1 MKNLLALLLLAA
13 TAAGAQTTDILFRVD
28 SMGTTRYYF
37 VTSTVYTDT
46 VTSDKQVQEFQRFF
60 DNKDSVAAYAE
71 RVRAAI
77 RQDSALARTTAVIA
91 DSSAARVDRLI
102 DRYQLTGGFRSM
114 RMPPPE
120 EPAAAPIVDPQK
132 ATPQKTVNK
141 KRVKNLKS
149 KQ

>member
-1 MKNLLALLLLAA
+1 MKKLFVLFLFA
-13 TAAGAQTTDILFRVD
+13 TAIAAAQTTEIEFRVD

-46 VTSDKQVQEFQRFF
+46 TTGDKQVQEFQRFF
-60 DNKDSVAAYAE
+60 DNKDSVATYAE

-120 EPAAAPIVDPQK
+120 EPAAAPIIDPQK
-132 ATPQKTVNK
+132 ATPQKTTKK